1 MASGSRRSGLDR
13 FSTWRRLVPGVT
25 YFYLRS
31 VGARTYSPSIRSR
44 IRLFLSGKGSKKGL
58 LRATTYIYVSF
69 GLSVIGGGSPVGGG
83 KHGHLKCRLG
93 NEREKEGARES
104 QISYAG
110 VQT

>member
-1 MASGSRRSGLDR
+1 MATPRSWSYVLLSPVRGRENVLAKYPVAHPV
-13 FSTWRRLVPGVT
+13 FPVWEGIEEGVVA
-25 YFYLRS
+25 S
-31 VGARTYSPSIRSR
+31 HHV
-44 IRLFLSGKGSKKGL
+44 
-58 LRATTYIYVSF
+58 YIYVSF